1 MADWT
6 QRVLGGD
13 DEVLDQATAIN
24 VVKGWASKEVV
35 TVSRCT
41 LLLVNLRGST
51 GTGI

>member
-24 VVKGWASKEVV
+24 DVEGWASKD
-35 TVSRCT
+35 
-41 LLLVNLRGST
+41 RGVREDRR
-51 GTGI
+51 GPGG